1 MSGTPTEKGK
11 ASAVSGKR
19 SRRAP
24 LTAYRSR
31 LRGGEVW
38 RERLAQQPERAR
50 HLGLDGLHR
59 EVERVGNLLV
69 GEAFLAAH
77 GIYQAAP
84 GREALD
90 GALHRAEQ
98 LVVLELRRW
107 RGLTGFGIG
116 LVVYPALLDPLAA
129 YPV

>member
-1 MSGTPTEKGK
+1 MSGTPTEKRK

-31 LRGGEVW
+31 LRGGEVG

-50 HLGLDGLHR
+50 HLSLHGLHR

-77 GIYQAAP
+77 GIDQSAP
-84 GREALD
+84 GRKALD
-90 GALHRAEQ
+90 RALHRVEQ
-98 LVVLELRRW
+98 LVVLDLRR
-107 RGLTGFGIG
+107 RR
-116 LVVYPALLDPLAA
+116 
-129 YPV
+129 

>member
-11 ASAVSGKR
+11 ASAESGKR

-77 GIYQAAP
+77 GVDLGGP
-84 GREALD
+84 GCVETNRALD
-90 GALHRAEQ
+90 CAVRVA
-98 LVVLELRRW
+98 VLELRPQR
-107 RGLTGFGIG
+107 T
-116 LVVYPALLDPLAA
+116 PTA
-129 YPV
+129 